1 MGRVGTAAYDEMR
14 NRLGEIVIGL
24 DSDVDVVK
32 DHQAS
37 GRNVI
42 LGDATDIDFWAR
54 ARMGGKTRL
63 RIVMLAM
70 PDHAANLQA
79 VSELRSGNFDGM
91 IAATAQFD
99 DEVEELKEAGV
110 HGAFNFYAEA
120 GHGFA
125 EHVCRTLGDECQ
137 MEPDGEVKS

>member
-14 NRLGEIVIGL
+14 FRQGDIIIGI
-24 DSDVDVVK
+24 DFDQEVVK
-32 DHQAS
+32 THHAA

-42 LGDATDIDFWAR
+42 RGDVTDIDFWAR
-54 ARMGGKTRL
+54 TRMTGKDKLRL
-63 RIVMLAM
+63 VMLAM
-70 PDHAANLQA
+70 PDHAANIQAVRELQA
-79 VSELRSGNFDGM
+79 DNFNGI

-99 DEVEELKEAGV
+99 DQVEELKEAGV

-125 EHVCRTLGDECQ
+125 EHVCRAFHDECRL
-137 MEPDGEVKS
+137 EPDGKES